1 MSTSS
6 FTVISAGVHPADEEI
21 PEHVPFVLIGAGT
34 ASFAAHRAI
43 KKEKPD
49 AKAWHNYSNT
59 KKKIVPTSNTNL
71 IDFNAC

>member
-1 MSTSS
+1 
-6 FTVISAGVHPADEEI
+6 
-21 PEHVPFVLIGAGT
+21 VLIGAGT
-34 ASFAAHRAI
+34 ASFAAYRAI